1 MSVLR
6 LNDISKQY
14 TQGGETFTV
23 LNEINFQVNPG
34 EVVALVGPS
43 GCGKSTML
51 HICGLLDNADSGHL
65 TINDNK
71 IEATS
76 DAEITKLRRELIGF
90 VYQFHHLLPEFTA
103 VENVALP
110 LLINGVSKSE
120 ALEKAKDIL
129 KDLSLAHRLNN
140 LPSELSGGEQQRVAI
155 ARCLV
160 HKPKLVLADEPTG
173 NLDPQHSLYVFDELV
188 KFAKLHNMATVIV
201 THNLELAKK
210 TDKIFTIRSAKL
222 VPLNDT

>member
-6 LNDISKQY
+6 LHGISKKY

-23 LNEINFQVNPG
+23 LDRIDFQVNPG

-51 HICGLLDNADSGHL
+51 HVCGLLDGADSGDL
-65 TINDNK
+65 IINDIKVETN
-71 IEATS
+71 S
-76 DAEITKLRRELIGF
+76 DSETTKLRRELIGF

-110 LLINGVSKSE
+110 LLINGFNKSE
-120 ALEKAKDIL
+120 AISKAKDL
-129 KDLSLAHRLNN
+129 LNDLSLSHRLKN

-155 ARCLV
+155 ARSLV

-173 NLDPQHSLYVFDELV
+173 NLDPEHSKIVFDELV
-188 KFAKLHNMATVIV
+188 KLARLHQMATVIV

-222 VPLNDT
+222 VPLNES